1 MFLAQLRETCMTIAL
16 NRVAGTRFLVCVAAV
31 LGSGCVDS
39 PTSYRVEGAKTD
51 FCVPGTLDAT
61 PSRRG
66 HEDPVVGGFT
76 LHGCYSAHSEAC
88 IGPDN
93 LISAAVVAKSHFP
106 GRRFGDL
113 PQGSHLRTSAIEG
126 WQGAKT
132 LEKGLLA
139 VPDGGDKGHFF
150 VWRPSA
156 RTATQPSDDD
166 ELMASCDTL
175 GNVSCSRV
183 IHGDDFAV
191 TYSFVTEK
199 EVPNDF
205 SSLDRQVLN
214 EVERMRCRR

>member
-1 MFLAQLRETCMTIAL
+1 MFLAQRRETYMTIAL
-16 NRVAGTRFLVCVAAV
+16 NRVAATRFLVCVAAV

-51 FCVPGTLDAT
+51 FCVPSDLDAT
-61 PSRRG
+61 SRRG

-93 LISAAVVAKSHFP
+93 LVSIAVVAKSYFP

-113 PQGSHLRTSAIEG
+113 PEGSHLRTSAIEG
-126 WQGAKT
+126 WQEAKM

-139 VPDGGDKGHFF
+139 VPDDGDKSHFF

-156 RTATQPSDDD
+156 RAATEPLDDD

-183 IHGDDFAV
+183 LHGDDFAV

-199 EVPNDF
+199 EFPNDF
-205 SSLDRQVLN
+205 GSLDKQVMN

>member
-1 MFLAQLRETCMTIAL
+1 M
-16 NRVAGTRFLVCVAAV
+16 
-31 LGSGCVDS
+31 
-39 PTSYRVEGAKTD
+39 
-51 FCVPGTLDAT
+51 
-61 PSRRG
+61 
-66 HEDPVVGGFT
+66 
-76 LHGCYSAHSEAC
+76 
-88 IGPDN
+88 
-93 LISAAVVAKSHFP
+93 
-106 GRRFGDL
+106 
-113 PQGSHLRTSAIEG
+113 
-126 WQGAKT
+126 

-156 RTATQPSDDD
+156 QPSDDD

-175 GNVSCSRV
+175 SNVSCSRV
-183 IHGDDFAV
+183 FHGDDFAV

>member
-1 MFLAQLRETCMTIAL
+1 MTIAL
-16 NRVAGTRFLVCVAAV
+16 NRVAATRFLVCVVAV

-51 FCVPGTLDAT
+51 FCVPSDLDAT
-61 PSRRG
+61 PSRRSN
-66 HEDPVVGGFT
+66 EDPVVGGFT
-76 LHGCYSAHSEAC
+76 LHGCYSTHSEAC

-93 LISAAVVAKSHFP
+93 LIAVAVVAKSHFP

-126 WQGAKT
+126 WQEAKM
-132 LEKGLLA
+132 LAKGLLA
-139 VPDGGDKGHFF
+139 VPDGGDKSHFF

-156 RTATQPSDDD
+156 RATTQPLDDD

-183 IHGDDFAV
+183 LHGDDFAV

-205 SSLDRQVLN
+205 SSLDKQVLS
-214 EVERMRCRR
+214 EVERMRCSR